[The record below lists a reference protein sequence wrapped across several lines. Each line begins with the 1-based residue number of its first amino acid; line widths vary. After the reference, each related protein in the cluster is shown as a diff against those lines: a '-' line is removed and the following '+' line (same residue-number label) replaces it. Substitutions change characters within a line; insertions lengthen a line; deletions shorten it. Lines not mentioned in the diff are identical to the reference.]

1 MRKLLLAIAIGV
13 LGAVPLASQSQE
25 PIRSFPYDEDFSE
38 RFVQNAPAF
47 LPGWWCNSGEKGQL
61 FQYNWQGRSDL
72 YSLALLPEGR
82 SPITAQVHVNLK
94 GRKNMFVGFWV
105 ATLKNGG
112 ARDVATSYLS
122 VSVSANGGKDFGFVV
137 PVGPSFGFPN
147 ETTTFQYFQYPL
159 PAITD
164 GNDNVVVR
172 FSVWTEGSLQ
182 QPAILLLDDIRIAQ
196 APGDVAPPFI
206 VSLD

>member
-1 MRKLLLAIAIGV
+1 MPFV
-13 LGAVPLASQSQE
+13 SWSQQ

-38 RFVQNAPAF
+38 RFAGNAPVF
-47 LPGWWCNSGEKGQL
+47 LPGWRCNYGENGQL

-72 YSLALLPEGR
+72 YSLALLPEER
-82 SPITAQVHVNLK
+82 LPITAQVHLNLEGK
-94 GRKNMFVGFWV
+94 KNMFMGFWV

-159 PAITD
+159 PPVTD
-164 GNDNVVVR
+164 GNANVVIR
-172 FSVWTEGSLQ
+172 FSVWTDGSLQ